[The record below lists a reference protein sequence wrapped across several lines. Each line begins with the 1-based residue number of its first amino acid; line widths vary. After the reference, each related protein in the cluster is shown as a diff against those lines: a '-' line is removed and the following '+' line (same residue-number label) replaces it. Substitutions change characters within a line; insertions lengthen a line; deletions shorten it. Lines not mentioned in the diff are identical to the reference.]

1 MFRPVARIFR
11 VGGWGE
17 CIPKEPG
24 LNNECRN
31 ASSEDMHAQ
40 GFWGAAVGGGGGG
53 GGGGVL
59 IRKNF
64 DICLGTHLGV

>member
-40 GFWGAAVGGGGGG
+40 GFWGAAVGGGGEEVGG
-53 GGGGVL
+53 ACSSGKILTFVWAP
-59 IRKNF
+59 
-64 DICLGTHLGV
+64 T